1 MMFNWGPPGIRV
13 ILWLSYPPVRYL
25 DTIGCLRAT
34 SVKWIWISLHVFVF
48 HHILLLDYKTL
59 SQRLARQKQG
69 ASMDVSMVSMVWV
82 WCEYGWL
89 PFFPVCRA
97 ATVTSTS
104 FLSVLHFLFAIQRC
118 SSLSK
123 YYVSNLS
130 VRLFIHENI
139 AKMTNAVQVTL
150 WLSITNPH
158 VKIQVSQF
166 VRNSQLCH

>member
-1 MMFNWGPPGIRV
+1 MLFNWGPPDFRV

-25 DTIGCLRAT
+25 DTIGCLRVT
-34 SVKWIWISLHVFVF
+34 SVKWIWISSHVFVF
-48 HHILLLDYKTL
+48 HHILLLDYNNTL

-69 ASMDVSMVSMVWV
+69 ASMDVSMVWVWMGV

-123 YYVSNLS
+123 YY
-130 VRLFIHENI
+130 
-139 AKMTNAVQVTL
+139 L
-150 WLSITNPH
+150 WDI
-158 VKIQVSQF
+158 QF
-166 VRNSQLCH
+166 VSPSVYPWEHSKNDECCPGHSLTVNR